1 MISKIRT
8 SLRLKIT
15 IISVITLCTA
25 CLISCG
31 IVALYFYLFTK
42 HEVTALH
49 MLYGI
54 LAICTLTM
62 LTGGIALVYIIK
74 FVSAPIEE
82 ISRMTQKVAKGDFKL
97 ELDIHRQ
104 DEIGILADNFAKMV
118 KELDGMEYMR
128 KDFMSNVSHEL
139 KTPIAAIS
147 GFAEILYDGNLEQEE
162 QKEYLTHLI
171 NETERLNRLAGNM
184 LRMSRLDNQNLLT
197 NWKKFSLDEL
207 IRKTILLLQEKWEAK
222 AIEFDLI
229 LQERSYEGDEDL
241 LRQVYINLIENAIK
255 FSENS
260 SVIKIWDETTEDS
273 ILVYIEDEGIGIKE
287 EDIPKIFDKF
297 YQCEVS
303 HKNEGNGLGLSIVKR
318 ILWLM
323 KGSIT
328 CESIVGEGTRFI
340 VKLPKAQVA

>member
-1 MISKIRT
+1 MISKIKA

-31 IVALYFYLFTK
+31 IVALYFFSFTN
-42 HEVTALH
+42 HEITKFIMIH
-49 MLYGI
+49 GI

-62 LTGGIALVYIIK
+62 AIGGIALVYIIK
-74 FVSAPIEE
+74 FVSTPIEE
-82 ISRMTQKVAKGDFKL
+82 ISRMTQKVAKGDFSVK
-97 ELDIHRQ
+97 LDIHRQ
-104 DEIGILADNFAKMV
+104 DEIGILADNFVKMV

-147 GFAEILYDGNLEQEE
+147 GFAEILYDGNLTQEE
-162 QKEYLTHLI
+162 QKEYLSYLM
-171 NETERLNRLAGNM
+171 NETERLNRLTGNM

-197 NWKKFSLDEL
+197 NWTKFALDEL
-207 IRKTILLLQEKWEAK
+207 IRKTILLLQDNWEAK
-222 AIEFDLI
+222 SIDFNLELK
-229 LQERSYEGDEDL
+229 ECNYEGDEDL
-241 LRQVYINLIENAIK
+241 IRQVLINLIENAIK
-255 FSENS
+255 FSENN
-260 SVIKIWDETTEDS
+260 SVIKIWEESTKDTVN
-273 ILVYIEDEGIGIKE
+273 VYIEDEGIGIKVD
-287 EDIPKIFDKF
+287 DIPKIFDKF
-297 YQCEVS
+297 YQCDVS

-328 CESIVGEGTRFI
+328 CESTVGVGTRFI
-340 VKLPKAQVA
+340 VRLPKV

>member
-1 MISKIRT
+1 MISKIRA

-15 IISVITLCTA
+15 LISVVTLCTA

-42 HEVTALH
+42 HEITTLY
-49 MLYGI
+49 MIYGI

-62 LTGGIALVYIIK
+62 FTGGIALVYIIK

-82 ISRMTQKVAKGDFKL
+82 ISKMTQKVAKGDFKL

-104 DEIGILADNFAKMV
+104 DEIGILADNFMKMV
-118 KELDGMEYMR
+118 QELDGMEYMR

-147 GFAEILYDGNLEQEE
+147 GFAEILHDGNLPEEE
-162 QKEYLTHLI
+162 QKEYLSYLI
-171 NETERLNRLAGNM
+171 NESERLNRLAGNM
-184 LRMSRLDNQNLLT
+184 LRMSRLDNQSLLT
-197 NWKKFSLDEL
+197 DWKEFDLDEL
-207 IRKTILLLQEKWEAK
+207 LRKVILLLQDKWEAK
-222 AIEFDLI
+222 SIDFDLN
-229 LQERSYEGDEDL
+229 LQALTYEGDEDL
-241 LRQVYINLIENAIK
+241 LRQVLINLIENAIK
-255 FSENS
+255 FSENNS
-260 SVIKIWDETTEDS
+260 IIKIWNEATEES
-273 ILVYIEDEGIGIKE
+273 IYIIIEDEGIGIKQ

-297 YQCEVS
+297 YQCDVS

-323 KGSIT
+323 KGTIT
-328 CESIVGEGTRFI
+328 CVSTEGVGTKFTIE
-340 VKLPKAQVA
+340 LPK

>member
-25 CLISCG
+25 CVVSCG

-42 HEVTALH
+42 HVITPLY
-49 MLYGI
+49 MIYGI
-54 LAICTLTM
+54 IAICTLTM
-62 LTGGIALVYIIK
+62 LMGGIALVYIIK

-82 ISRMTQKVAKGDFKL
+82 ISKMTQNVATGDFNI
-97 ELDIHRQ
+97 ELNIHRQ
-104 DEIGILADNFAKMV
+104 DEIGILADNFMKMV
-118 KELDGMEYMR
+118 RELDGMEYMR

-147 GFAEILYDGNLEQEE
+147 GFAEILHDGNLNEEE
-162 QKEYLTHLI
+162 QKEYLTYLM

-197 NWKKFSLDEL
+197 NWKKFALDEQ
-207 IRKTILLLQEKWEAK
+207 IRKTILLLQEKWEER
-222 AIEFDLI
+222 AIAFDLR
-229 LQERSYEGDEDL
+229 LQECIYQGDEDL
-241 LRQVYINLIENAIK
+241 LRQVFINLIENAIK
-255 FSENS
+255 FSENN
-260 SVIKIWDETTEDS
+260 SVISIWNDITEDS
-273 ILVYIEDEGIGIKE
+273 IQIYIKDEGIGIKE

-297 YQCEVS
+297 YQCEIS

-323 KGSIT
+323 KGTIT
-328 CESIVGEGTRFI
+328 CESLVGKGTTFVI
-340 VKLPKAQVA
+340 KLPKTP